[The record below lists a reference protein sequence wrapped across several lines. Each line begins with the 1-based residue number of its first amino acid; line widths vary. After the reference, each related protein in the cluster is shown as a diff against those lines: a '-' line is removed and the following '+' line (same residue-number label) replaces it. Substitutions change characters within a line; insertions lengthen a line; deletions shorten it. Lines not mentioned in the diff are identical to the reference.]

1 MSKGSKRRPQEISDE
16 QFKSNWDEIFNK
28 PVDNKSLD
36 KSIESCFIP
45 DVEFL
50 GDIDVYSF
58 FNNVS
63 IDDCIEKLQN
73 LKTKYDQD
81 GYELR
86 FKCEYIGYDGAINDP
101 NLIRLRKPNE
111 K

>member
-16 QFKSNWDEIFNK
+16 RFKSNWDEIFNK

-63 IDDCIEKLQN
+63 INECIDKLQN
-73 LKTKYDQD
+73 LMIKLEKEGCETK
-81 GYELR
+81 
-86 FKCEYIGYDGAINDP
+86 FKCEYIGYDGALDDLK
-101 NLIRLRKPNE
+101 LIRVKKIR
-111 K
+111 